1 MEAAT
6 AATASVAKRSKRATL
21 ANGPVIASIVG
32 AIVGIVGTFLKAFT
46 PPAAWIAGGWHGST
60 TYLQTVGG
68 AKVALGSLVIGV
80 IFLLIARGT
89 HRKGFLWGS
98 YIFGAVAIL
107 MTVLA
112 AAGGFT
118 VTGSAVK
125 ASAGLGVYVALV
137 GSVVM
142 FVGAIAA
149 RQTATP
155 DA

>member
-1 MEAAT
+1 M
-6 AATASVAKRSKRATL
+6 V
-21 ANGPVIASIVG
+21 
-32 AIVGIVGTFLKAFT
+32 
-46 PPAAWIAGGWHGST
+46 
-60 TYLQTVGG
+60 
-68 AKVALGSLVIGV
+68 
-80 IFLLIARGT
+80 FLLIARST
-89 HRKGFLWGS
+89 HRKGVLWGS
-98 YIFGAVAIL
+98 YVFGAVAIL

-118 VTGSAVK
+118 VTGSSVK